1 MKFLLSLVV
10 VLFLAGGLFAQE
22 NSNQRNGSKDT
33 KMSKKEQRK
42 AVQTQLFNEKS
53 ALLNSRSFVLE
64 ADYFISRQG
73 NRISVPGSINFIMVD
88 SAEAVVQLG
97 SNSGMG
103 ANGVGGITAKGP
115 ISGWKLEPNAKKKIF
130 SLRFNVNSAIG
141 FFTVTMNI
149 PADGKTLAFVNG
161 SAYFDQYDYQGKLIP
176 LSESNAFKG
185 RSL

>member
-1 MKFLLSLVV
+1 MKTILSLVL
-10 VLFLAGGLFAQE
+10 VLLISGGLFAQE
-22 NSNQRNGSKDT
+22 NSNQSSESKET

-42 AVQTQLFNEKS
+42 ALQQKLFAEKE
-53 ALLNSRSFVLE
+53 ALLNSKQFVLE

-73 NRISVPGSINFIMVD
+73 NRISVPSSINFIMVD
-88 SAEAVVQLG
+88 STEGIVQLG
-97 SNSGMG
+97 TNSGMG
-103 ANGVGGITAKGP
+103 ANGVGGVTAKGK
-115 ISGWKLEPNAKKKIF
+115 ISGWVLEPDSKKNNF

-149 PADGKTLAFVNG
+149 PVDGKTLAFING
-161 SAYFDQYDYQGKLIP
+161 SAYFDQFDYQGKLIP